1 MGQRHIGKVIS
12 GIITIF
18 WMAVIFAFSAQPA
31 QQSSQVSDGVA
42 YRIAEWQSDLF
53 HLERTQGE
61 LAVQAEAMQLIIRKG
76 AHMGEYALLAFLL
89 CLHFRYYKF
98 IVKKI
103 PHTPSGAAR
112 FFSGI
117 SRFPAIRQ
125 IVLPALIITTGYA
138 ATDEFHQLFVPGRAG
153 RLTDVCIDSLGGIG
167 GIIFYLI
174 LRRCLPPLF
183 QHFHIKVHH
192 AKGKR

>member
-1 MGQRHIGKVIS
+1 MGQRHIGKVIT

-18 WMAVIFAFSAQPA
+18 WMAVIFSFSAQPA
-31 QQSSQVSDGVA
+31 RQSSQVSGGVA
-42 YRIAEWQSDLF
+42 YRIAEWQSNLF

-98 IVKKI
+98 FVKRI

-112 FFSGI
+112 FFFGI

-125 IVLPALIITTGYA
+125 IVLPALFITTGYA

-153 RLTDVCIDSLGGIG
+153 RLTDVCIDSIGGIG

-174 LRRCLPPLF
+174 LRRYLPALF
-183 QHFHIKVHH
+183 QHFHVKVHH